1 MQPRFKQAV
10 LFLVKLLLSIAV
22 LIYIACGLD
31 LRQLRTHLL
40 SVDPFLFALALALVF
55 VQTFLLNGRW
65 ELIMRA
71 LDVSLDWFAGWR
83 ILMISLWFNQ
93 VLPSSVGGDA
103 VRMWLLR
110 QRGVQWPEAVKGV
123 AADRFTALIG
133 LIVLMV
139 VGLPFLVVRVS
150 NPAAILAIGGLTLA
164 GVAGTVVLLTLDR
177 LPKRLITLPAIA
189 TFVRFGT
196 LVRFLLLQ
204 SQHRGLMFGSA
215 LLIHVMTALAC
226 YALARGVG
234 AQLSSLDT
242 GILIPPVILL
252 TAVPI
257 SISGWGV
264 REGAMVACLGLAGV
278 PSEEAL
284 SVSLLMGAISVIVGL
299 AGGAIWLASPERG
312 SYSADKAA
320 QAAEGSPNYALTK
333 VDELSSHLDSLEP
346 LPPI

>member
-1 MQPRFKQAV
+1 MQSRFKQAA
-10 LFLVKLLLSIAV
+10 LFSVKLLLSIAV
-22 LIYIACGLD
+22 LVYIVRGLD
-31 LRQLRTHLL
+31 LQQLRSHLV
-40 SVDPFLFALALALVF
+40 SVDPLLFVLALTLIF
-55 VQTFLLNGRW
+55 FQTFVLNGRW
-65 ELIMRA
+65 ALIMRA
-71 LDVSLDWFAGWR
+71 LGVSLDWLAGWR

-139 VGLPFLVVRVS
+139 AGLPFLMSRVS
-150 NPAAILAIGGLTLA
+150 NQAAILAIGGLTLA
-164 GVAGTVVLLTLDR
+164 GIAGTAVLLTLDR
-177 LPKRLITLPAIA
+177 LPRRLIAHPAIA
-189 TFVRFGT
+189 SFVRFGT

-204 SQHRGLMFGSA
+204 SERRVLLFGSA
-215 LLIHVMTALAC
+215 LLIHLLTAAAC

-234 AQLSSLDT
+234 AQLSMVDA
-242 GILIPPVILL
+242 GILIPPVVLL

-278 PSEEAL
+278 PSEQAL
-284 SVSLLMGAISVIVGL
+284 SVSLLLGAISVIIGL
-299 AGGAIWLASPERG
+299 VGGAIWLASPERG
-312 SYSADKAA
+312 LYSADRAAKATKA
-320 QAAEGSPNYALTK
+320 TDEFPNYGPAAEE
-333 VDELSSHLDSLEP
+333 VSSHP
-346 LPPI
+346 

>member
-1 MQPRFKQAV
+1 MQSRFKQAA
-10 LFLVKLLLSIAV
+10 LFSVKLLLSIAV
-22 LIYIACGLD
+22 LVYIARGLD
-31 LRQLRTHLL
+31 LQRLRSHLV
-40 SVDPFLFALALALVF
+40 SVDPFLFVLALALIF
-55 VQTFLLNGRW
+55 FQTFVLNGRW

-71 LDVSLDWFAGWR
+71 LGVSLDWLAGWR

-139 VGLPFLVVRVS
+139 AGLPLLLSRVS
-150 NPAAILAIGGLTLA
+150 NQAAILAIGGLTLA

-177 LPKRLITLPAIA
+177 LPRRLIAHPAIA
-189 TFVRFGT
+189 SFVRFGT
-196 LVRFLLLQ
+196 LVRFLLLR
-204 SQHRGLMFGSA
+204 SERRALLFGSA
-215 LLIHVMTALAC
+215 LLIHLVTAAAC

-234 AQLSSLDT
+234 AQLSVLDAVV
-242 GILIPPVILL
+242 LIPPVVLL

-284 SVSLLMGAISVIVGL
+284 SVSLLLGAISVIIGL
-299 AGGAIWLASPERG
+299 VGGAIWLASPERG

-320 QAAEGSPNYALTK
+320 KAAEEAPRYGLGK
-333 VDELSSHLDSLEP
+333 EVSSHP
-346 LPPI
+346 

>member
-1 MQPRFKQAV
+1 
-10 LFLVKLLLSIAV
+10 
-22 LIYIACGLD
+22 
-31 LRQLRTHLL
+31 
-40 SVDPFLFALALALVF
+40 
-55 VQTFLLNGRW
+55 
-65 ELIMRA
+65 
-71 LDVSLDWFAGWR
+71 VSLDWLAGWR

-133 LIVLMV
+133 LIALMV
-139 VGLPFLVVRVS
+139 AGLPFLLSRVS
-150 NPAAILAIGGLTLA
+150 DSAAILAIGGLTLA

-177 LPKRLITLPAIA
+177 LPKRLIAHPAIA
-189 TFVRFGT
+189 SFVRFGA

-204 SQHRGLMFGSA
+204 SERRALLFGSA
-215 LLIHVMTALAC
+215 LLIHIVTAAAC
-226 YALARGVG
+226 FALARGVG
-234 AQLSSLDT
+234 AQLSVVDA
-242 GILIPPVILL
+242 GILIPPVVLL

-284 SVSLLMGAISVIVGL
+284 SVSLLLGAISVIIGL
-299 AGGAIWLASPERG
+299 VGGAIWLASPERG

-320 QAAEGSPNYALTK
+320 KAAEEAPSYDGLGK
-333 VDELSSHLDSLEP
+333 EVSSHP
-346 LPPI
+346 

>member
-1 MQPRFKQAV
+1 MQSRFKQAA
-10 LFLVKLLLSIAV
+10 LFSVKLLLSIAV
-22 LIYIACGLD
+22 LVYIVRGLD
-31 LRQLRTHLL
+31 LQQLRSHLV
-40 SVDPFLFALALALVF
+40 SVDPLLFVLALTLIF
-55 VQTFLLNGRW
+55 FQTFVLNGRW
-65 ELIMRA
+65 ALIMRA
-71 LDVSLDWFAGWR
+71 LGVSLDWFAGWR

-139 VGLPFLVVRVS
+139 AGLPFLMSRVS
-150 NPAAILAIGGLTLA
+150 NQAAILAIGGLTLA
-164 GVAGTVVLLTLDR
+164 GIAGTAVLLTLDR
-177 LPKRLITLPAIA
+177 LPKRLIAHPAIA
-189 TFVRFGT
+189 SFVRFGT

-204 SQHRGLMFGSA
+204 SERRVLLFGSA
-215 LLIHVMTALAC
+215 LLIHLVTAAAC

-234 AQLSSLDT
+234 AQLSMVDA
-242 GILIPPVILL
+242 GILIPPVVLL

-278 PSEEAL
+278 PSEQAL
-284 SVSLLMGAISVIVGL
+284 SVSLLLGAISVIIGL
-299 AGGAIWLASPERG
+299 VGGAIWLASPERG
-312 SYSADKAA
+312 LYSADRAAKATKA
-320 QAAEGSPNYALTK
+320 TDEFPNYGPAAEE
-333 VDELSSHLDSLEP
+333 VSSHP
-346 LPPI
+346 

>member
-1 MQPRFKQAV
+1 MQSRFKQAA
-10 LFLVKLLLSIAV
+10 LFSVKLLLSIAV
-22 LIYIACGLD
+22 PVYIARGLD
-31 LRQLRTHLL
+31 LQQLRTHLV
-40 SVDPFLFALALALVF
+40 SVDPFLFVLALALIF
-55 VQTFLLNGRW
+55 VQTFVLNGRW
-65 ELIMRA
+65 RLIMRA
-71 LDVSLDWFAGWR
+71 LGVSLDWLAGWR

-110 QRGVQWPEAVKGV
+110 QRGVQWPDAVKGV

-139 VGLPFLVVRVS
+139 AGLPFLMSRVS
-150 NPAAILAIGGLTLA
+150 NQAAILAIGGLTLA

-177 LPKRLITLPAIA
+177 LPKRLTALPAIA
-189 TFVRFGT
+189 SFVRFGT

-204 SQHRGLMFGSA
+204 CERRGLLFGSA
-215 LLIHVMTALAC
+215 LLIHLVTAVAC

-234 AQLSSLDT
+234 AQLSLLDA
-242 GILIPPVILL
+242 GILIPPVVLL

-284 SVSLLMGAISVIVGL
+284 SVSLLLGAISVIVGL
-299 AGGAIWLASPERG
+299 AGGVIWLVRSGARLVFSRQCG
-312 SYSADKAA
+312 
-320 QAAEGSPNYALTK
+320 EGC
-333 VDELSSHLDSLEP
+333 E
-346 LPPI
+346 

>member
-1 MQPRFKQAV
+1 MQSRFKQAA
-10 LFLVKLLLSIAV
+10 LFSVKLLLSIAV
-22 LIYIACGLD
+22 LVYIARGLD
-31 LRQLRTHLL
+31 LQRLRGHLV
-40 SVDPFLFALALALVF
+40 SVDPFLFVVALALIF
-55 VQTFLLNGRW
+55 FQTFVLNGRW

-71 LDVSLDWFAGWR
+71 LGVSLDWLAGWR

-133 LIVLMV
+133 LIALMV
-139 VGLPFLVVRVS
+139 AGLPFLMSRVS
-150 NPAAILAIGGLTLA
+150 DQAAILAIGGLTLA
-164 GVAGTVVLLTLDR
+164 GVAGTAVLLTLDR
-177 LPKRLITLPAIA
+177 LPKRLIVHPAIA
-189 TFVRFGT
+189 SFVRFGV
-196 LVRFLLLQ
+196 LVRFLLLK
-204 SQHRGLMFGSA
+204 SERRALLFGSA
-215 LLIHVMTALAC
+215 LLIHLVTAAAC

-234 AQLSSLDT
+234 AQLSVADA
-242 GILIPPVILL
+242 GVLIPPVVLL

-284 SVSLLMGAISVIVGL
+284 SVSLLLGAISVIIGL
-299 AGGAIWLASPERG
+299 IGGAIWLASPERG

-320 QAAEGSPNYALTK
+320 KAAEEAPGYDGLGKEVA
-333 VDELSSHLDSLEP
+333 SHP
-346 LPPI
+346 

>member
-1 MQPRFKQAV
+1 MQSRFKQAA
-10 LFLVKLLLSIAV
+10 LFSVKLLLSIAV
-22 LIYIACGLD
+22 LVYVARGLD
-31 LRQLRTHLL
+31 LQRLRSHLV
-40 SVDPFLFALALALVF
+40 SVDPFLFVLALTLIF
-55 VQTFLLNGRW
+55 FQTFVLNGRW

-71 LDVSLDWFAGWR
+71 LGVSLDWFASWR

-139 VGLPFLVVRVS
+139 AGLPFLMSRVS
-150 NPAAILAIGGLTLA
+150 NQAALLAIGGLTLA
-164 GVAGTVVLLTLDR
+164 GVAGTAVLLALDR
-177 LPKRLITLPAIA
+177 LPSRLIAHRVIA
-189 TFVRFGT
+189 SFVRFGT

-204 SQHRGLMFGSA
+204 SEHRALLFGSA
-215 LLIHVMTALAC
+215 LLIHLVTAAAC

-234 AQLSSLDT
+234 AQLSVTDA
-242 GILIPPVILL
+242 GVLIPPVVLL
-252 TAVPI
+252 SAVPI
-257 SISGWGV
+257 SIGGWGV

-284 SVSLLMGAISVIVGL
+284 SVSLLLGAISVIIGIV
-299 AGGAIWLASPERG
+299 GGAIWLASAERG
-312 SYSADKAA
+312 SYSAESAA
-320 QAAEGSPNYALTK
+320 KAAEGVPSYDGLGK
-333 VDELSSHLDSLEP
+333 EVSSHP
-346 LPPI
+346 

>member
-1 MQPRFKQAV
+1 MQSRFKHAA
-10 LFLVKLLLSIAV
+10 LFSVKLLLSIAV
-22 LIYIACGLD
+22 LVYIARGLD
-31 LRQLRTHLL
+31 LRQLRDHLV
-40 SVDPFLFALALALVF
+40 SVDPVLFVVALALIF
-55 VQTFLLNGRW
+55 FQTFLLNGRW
-65 ELIMRA
+65 ELIMGA
-71 LDVSLDWFAGWR
+71 LGVSLDWLGGWR

-110 QRGVQWPEAVKGV
+110 QRGVQWSDAVKGV

-139 VGLPFLVVRVS
+139 AGLPFLLSRVS
-150 NPAAILAIGGLTLA
+150 NQAAILAIGGLTVA
-164 GVAGTVVLLTLDR
+164 GVAGTVILLTFDR
-177 LPKRLITLPAIA
+177 LPKRFISLPPIA
-189 TFVRFGT
+189 SFVRFGT

-204 SQHRGLMFGSA
+204 SERRAPLFGSA
-215 LLIHVMTALAC
+215 LLIHVVTAAAC

-234 AQLSSLDT
+234 AQLSVLDA
-242 GILIPPVILL
+242 GILIPPVVLL

-284 SVSLLMGAISVIVGL
+284 SVSLLLGAISVIIGLVG
-299 AGGAIWLASPERG
+299 GVIWLASPERG
-312 SYSADKAA
+312 SYSSDKAA
-320 QAAEGSPNYALTK
+320 KAAEDAPSYGVGNEA
-333 VDELSSHLDSLEP
+333 SSHP
-346 LPPI
+346 

>member
-1 MQPRFKQAV
+1 MQSRFKQAA
-10 LFLVKLLLSIAV
+10 LFSVKLLLSIAV
-22 LIYIACGLD
+22 LVYIARGLD
-31 LRQLRTHLL
+31 LNRLRSHLV
-40 SVDPFLFALALALVF
+40 SVDPSLFILALALIF
-55 VQTFLLNGRW
+55 LQTFALNGRW

-71 LDVSLDWFAGWR
+71 LGVSLDWLAGWR

-103 VRMWLLR
+103 VRMWMLR

-139 VGLPFLVVRVS
+139 AGFPFLMSRVS
-150 NPAAILAIGGLTLA
+150 NEAAILAIGALTLA

-177 LPKRLITLPAIA
+177 LPKRLIAFPAIA
-189 TFVRFGT
+189 SFVRFGT
-196 LVRFLLLQ
+196 LVRFLLLR
-204 SQHRGLMFGSA
+204 SEHRGLLFGSA
-215 LLIHVMTALAC
+215 LFIHLVTATAC

-234 AQLSSLDT
+234 AQLSVVDA
-242 GILIPPVILL
+242 GILIPPVVLL

-264 REGAMVACLGLAGV
+264 REGAMVACLGLAGI

-284 SVSLLMGAISVIVGL
+284 SVSILLGGVSVIIGL
-299 AGGAIWLASPERG
+299 AGGVIWLASPERG

-320 QAAEGSPNYALTK
+320 KAAEESPNYGRAK
-333 VDELSSHLDSLEP
+333 AEEVSSHP
-346 LPPI
+346 

>member
-1 MQPRFKQAV
+1 MQSRFKQAA
-10 LFLVKLLLSIAV
+10 LFSVKLLLSIAV
-22 LIYIACGLD
+22 LVYIARGLD
-31 LRQLRTHLL
+31 LHQLRNHLL
-40 SVDPFLFALALALVF
+40 SVDPLLFVLALALIF
-55 VQTFLLNGRW
+55 FQTFVLNGRW
-65 ELIMRA
+65 ALIMRA
-71 LDVSLDWFAGWR
+71 LGVSLDWLAGWR

-110 QRGVQWPEAVKGV
+110 RRGVQWSEAVKGV

-133 LIVLMV
+133 LVVLMV
-139 VGLPFLVVRVS
+139 AGLPFLLSRVS
-150 NPAAILAIGGLTLA
+150 NQAAILAIGGLTLA
-164 GVAGTVVLLTLDR
+164 GVAGTAVLLTLDR
-177 LPKRLITLPAIA
+177 LPKRLIAFPAIA
-189 TFVRFGT
+189 SFVRFGA

-204 SQHRGLMFGSA
+204 SERRGLLFGSA
-215 LLIHVMTALAC
+215 LFIHLVTAAAC

-234 AQLSSLDT
+234 AQLSVVDA
-242 GILIPPVILL
+242 GILIPPVVLL

-284 SVSLLMGAISVIVGL
+284 SVSLLLGAISVIIGL
-299 AGGAIWLASPERG
+299 AGGVIWLASPERG

-320 QAAEGSPNYALTK
+320 KAAE
-333 VDELSSHLDSLEP
+333 ELPDYGLAKAEEVSIHP
-346 LPPI
+346 

>member
-1 MQPRFKQAV
+1 MQSRFKQAA
-10 LFLVKLLLSIAV
+10 LFSVKLLLSIAV
-22 LIYIACGLD
+22 LVYIARGLD
-31 LRQLRTHLL
+31 LQRLRSHLV
-40 SVDPFLFALALALVF
+40 SVDPLLFVLALALIF
-55 VQTFLLNGRW
+55 FQTFVLNGRW

-71 LDVSLDWFAGWR
+71 LGVSLDWLAGWR

-133 LIVLMV
+133 LIALMV
-139 VGLPFLVVRVS
+139 AGLPFLLSRVS
-150 NPAAILAIGGLTLA
+150 DQAAILAIGGLTLA

-177 LPKRLITLPAIA
+177 LAKRLTAHPAIA
-189 TFVRFGT
+189 SFVRFGA

-204 SQHRGLMFGSA
+204 SERRALLFGSA
-215 LLIHVMTALAC
+215 LLIHLVTAAAC
-226 YALARGVG
+226 FALARGVG
-234 AQLSSLDT
+234 AQLSVVDA
-242 GILIPPVILL
+242 GILIPPVVLL

-284 SVSLLMGAISVIVGL
+284 SVSLLLGAISVIIGL
-299 AGGAIWLASPERG
+299 VGGAIWLASPERG

-320 QAAEGSPNYALTK
+320 KAAEEAPSYDGLGK
-333 VDELSSHLDSLEP
+333 EVSSHP
-346 LPPI
+346 